1 MDGGRLT
8 PLAMKDLLEAGV
20 HFGHQSSRWNPKMRR
35 YIFAERGGIYL
46 IDLKKTLRELERA
59 QALARQTVLAGRSLL
74 FVCTKPQLAEIVRQE
89 AERCGA
95 FYVTERWLG
104 GMLTNFQTI
113 RLRLGRLQELRR
125 MEEDF
130 IKQASVLSPAAKNER
145 EQIFRRRM
153 AEYQQKAGELNR
165 EVQEK
170 QKDVLEAFR
179 DKVEAVVAKVAK
191 RNGLQVVIDKGK
203 GGPAI
208 YGAQELDI
216 TTQVIE
222 EFNKEYP

>member
-1 MDGGRLT
+1 MSTVVLGRGLWVFALAALTAALSGCATGTKIEGKIGLMDPARVLNDSNAGKKAKDS
-8 PLAMKDLLEAGV
+8 LAAFSKN
-20 HFGHQSSRWNPKMRR
+20 R
-35 YIFAERGGIYL
+35 
-46 IDLKKTLRELERA
+46 
-59 QALARQTVLAGRSLL
+59 QALIEMEE
-74 FVCTKPQLAEIVRQE
+74 K
-89 AERCGA
+89 
-95 FYVTERWLG
+95 
-104 GMLTNFQTI
+104 
-113 RLRLGRLQELRR
+113 ELRR

-130 IKQASVLSPAAKNER
+130 IKQASVLSPAAKTER
-145 EQIFRRRM
+145 EQVFRRRM

-179 DKVEAVVAKVAK
+179 DKVEAVVAKIAK

-208 YGAQELDI
+208 YGDEELDI
-216 TTQVIE
+216 TSQVIE

>member
-1 MDGGRLT
+1 MRTSVTGRGLWVLALAAWVAAAAGCAGGGAKIEGTIGLVDPARVLNDSNAGKKAKDSLT
-8 PLAMKDLLEAGV
+8 AFSKN
-20 HFGHQSSRWNPKMRR
+20 R
-35 YIFAERGGIYL
+35 
-46 IDLKKTLRELERA
+46 
-59 QALARQTVLAGRSLL
+59 QALI
-74 FVCTKPQLAEIVRQE
+74 EIE
-89 AERCGA
+89 EK
-95 FYVTERWLG
+95 
-104 GMLTNFQTI
+104 
-113 RLRLGRLQELRR
+113 ELRR

-145 EQIFRRRM
+145 EQVFRRRM